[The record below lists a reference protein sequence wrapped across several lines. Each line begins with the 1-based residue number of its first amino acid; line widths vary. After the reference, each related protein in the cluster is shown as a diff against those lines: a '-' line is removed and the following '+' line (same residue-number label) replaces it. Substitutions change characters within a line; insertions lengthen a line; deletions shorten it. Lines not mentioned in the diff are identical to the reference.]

1 MDPMDTNGMY
11 VSLAASAKS
20 MMGFLEGLARKRR
33 KGSVNNELSRLHD
46 HLLDDLGLTRQQVEE
61 QEREQRPA

>member
-1 MDPMDTNGMY
+1 
-11 VSLAASAKS
+11 

-46 HLLDDLGLTRQQVEE
+46 HLLDVTAQPQWI
-61 QEREQRPA
+61 

>member
-1 MDPMDTNGMY
+1 MDTSVMY
-11 VSLAASAKS
+11 ASLAASAKS

-33 KGSVNNELSRLHD
+33 KRSVNNELSRLHD

-61 QEREQRPA
+61 QKREQRPA

>member
-1 MDPMDTNGMY
+1 MDTSVMY
-11 VSLAASAKS
+11 ASLAASAKS